1 MLARARA
8 SLIKVTAPF
17 WPSSLQSVARDAD
30 DGRSP
35 PVCACKGSRPK
46 SRRFWKRR
54 VGGSE
59 PAAYFRERKVK
70 VADHHH
76 ARVGRRMNKF
86 RDGSIKLSSLHKR
99 ADRSV

>member
-1 MLARARA
+1 MVAEEEAG
-8 SLIKVTAPF
+8 
-17 WPSSLQSVARDAD
+17 VARDAD
-30 DGRSP
+30 DGRAASTGALP
-35 PVCACKGSRPK
+35 SVRARARGQKVDAFGSG
-46 SRRFWKRR
+46 

-86 RDGSIKLSSLHKR
+86 RDGSIKLSSLHKST
-99 ADRSV
+99 DRSV